1 MSLRVIWV
9 TAQGN
14 DLGVKDEDFG
24 EKKRGMF
31 LFIKKVQKKVG
42 EEWREI
48 EGGYQVGGLDYQINF
63 RWGSEKEII
72 VSCLKSPKGI
82 VFENLVRECVS
93 EINHEKAQKKVDKI
107 NEFLEDFL
115 WFDFIVEAKR
125 GDLYFVGSIDLYYY
139 QDLEIVFKDVT
150 FAVCSSDFSIC
161 PKEER
166 VFSLGKEEDF
176 RFVNEYSIDCG
187 YEVLIKVKPSD
198 SDKPFYIACSD
209 IQYKIEHIENGKKLD
224 DTLKQKEQIVKKY
237 ELFLENG
244 GWYQQK
250 ENSHKALIFKDD
262 FYQNND
268 VLGLIF
274 RINKLCAAKVRY
286 FRNHIEEYDFYK
298 YDYKKGFVKTELWDS
313 EFLRH
318 KKTGYYIDYR
328 YLQTITKKEDFML
341 FCKQLEE

>member
-1 MSLRVIWV
+1 M
-9 TAQGN
+9 
-14 DLGVKDEDFG
+14 
-24 EKKRGMF
+24 
-31 LFIKKVQKKVG
+31 LF
-42 EEWREI
+42 R
-48 EGGYQVGGLDYQINF
+48 
-63 RWGSEKEII
+63 S
-72 VSCLKSPKGI
+72 
-82 VFENLVRECVS
+82 
-93 EINHEKAQKKVDKI
+93 
-107 NEFLEDFL
+107 
-115 WFDFIVEAKR
+115 
-125 GDLYFVGSIDLYYY
+125 
-139 QDLEIVFKDVT
+139 
-150 FAVCSSDFSIC
+150 
-161 PKEER
+161 
-166 VFSLGKEEDF
+166 
-176 RFVNEYSIDCG
+176 
-187 YEVLIKVKPSD
+187 
-198 SDKPFYIACSD
+198 
-209 IQYKIEHIENGKKLD
+209 
-224 DTLKQKEQIVKKY
+224 
-237 ELFLENG
+237 NG